1 MAIGTFTLYNTGK
14 EALLTDNVGGID
26 WAADTIVA
34 VLLSNAY
41 APALTHSTFADISA
55 TQIVD
60 EDYLPVAL
68 AGKTSTR
75 TGAVITFDCDNISYG
90 NSVTISAKYLV
101 LVKRA
106 TGALASTDQLV
117 GYIDLNTDSPSTV
130 AVSVTASFAVNTPT
144 GLFDVE

>member
-34 VLLSNAY
+34 VLLSNVY
-41 APALTHSTFADISA
+41 TPALTHSTFADISA

-60 EDYLPVAL
+60 ADYLPVSL

-75 TGAVITFDCDNISYG
+75 TGAVITFDCDNISY
-90 NSVTISAKYLV
+90 
-101 LVKRA
+101 
-106 TGALASTDQLV
+106 
-117 GYIDLNTDSPSTV
+117 
-130 AVSVTASFAVNTPT
+130 
-144 GLFDVE
+144 